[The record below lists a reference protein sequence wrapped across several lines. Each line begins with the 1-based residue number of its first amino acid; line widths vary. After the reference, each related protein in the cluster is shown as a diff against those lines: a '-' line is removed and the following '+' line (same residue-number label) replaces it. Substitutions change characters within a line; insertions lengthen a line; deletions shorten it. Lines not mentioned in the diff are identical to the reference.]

1 MRKES
6 GESGMGLIKDC
17 SGSVD
22 NFTDDVRLA
31 KIDRLR
37 KSLAENTYHVSSEDL
52 AQKIIDHMLQFRM

>member
-1 MRKES
+1 MPTES
-6 GESGMGLIKDC
+6 GESGMGATKDC

-22 NFTDDVRLA
+22 NFTDDVRLE

-52 AQKIIDHMLQFRM
+52 AQKIIDYSG